1 MLAELCA
8 IADRAT
14 AVAEIAGWP
23 KLVSAPFNKK
33 EGGGGVAANNEKAG
47 DSIVASLGGYCTNIG

>member
-8 IADRAT
+8 VADRTT

-47 DSIVASLGGYCTNIG
+47 DSIVASLCG